1 MDSSGSGQGKVAG
14 YCVHGTELLVSTKS
28 VEFIHQNKNYYLF
41 ERELDGQSVMFD
53 YESAQQDG
61 TL

>member
-1 MDSSGSGQGKVAG
+1 MAAS
-14 YCVHGTELLVSTKS
+14 CVHGTELLVFYKIRGIYSPN
-28 VEFIHQNKNYYLF
+28 Q
-41 ERELDGQSVMFD
+41 ELTAFRDGLSAMNLIDQSVMFD